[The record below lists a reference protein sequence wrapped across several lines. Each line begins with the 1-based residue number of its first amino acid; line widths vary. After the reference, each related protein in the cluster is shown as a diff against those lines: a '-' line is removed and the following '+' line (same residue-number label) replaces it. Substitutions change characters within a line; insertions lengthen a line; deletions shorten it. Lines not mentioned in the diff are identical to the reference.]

1 MEIQIVIF
9 YFAVFLIQL
18 PIIYTPLYAIS
29 YHAIG
34 LDKKIEDKKLA
45 NILTL
50 ITFVICIISFPFF
63 RNIIGSIAFS
73 VG

>member
-1 MEIQIVIF
+1 MDIYIAIF

-50 ITFVICIISFPFF
+50 ITLVICIISFPFF
-63 RNIIGSIAFS
+63 REIIINIVISTF
-73 VG
+73 